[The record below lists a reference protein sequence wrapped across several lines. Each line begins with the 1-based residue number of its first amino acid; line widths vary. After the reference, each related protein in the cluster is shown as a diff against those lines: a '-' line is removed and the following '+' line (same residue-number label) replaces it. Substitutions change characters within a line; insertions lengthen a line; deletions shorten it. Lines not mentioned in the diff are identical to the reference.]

1 MLQNIDLNKLNQ
13 LMNQNQDVY
22 QIISQLFKNHH
33 AILSSATH
41 EIRNPLALIS
51 SSLQLIELQHPEAK
65 NFYGWKQLIA
75 DVDFIRLLLEDLT
88 TFNNGHAL
96 YYSIFSMEHFLKNI
110 SISFAMANEI
120 QNPNIEFTSCIP
132 SSLGTFVGD
141 KIKLE
146 EVLLNLLRNAQEAS
160 NNTGR
165 IKLSANRSDQ
175 TLTIQIQDDGCG
187 IPREQLNTIFDPFV
201 TYKPYGTGLGLAISK
216 NIIEAH
222 NGTISAESEVGKGST
237 FTIRLPI

>member
-13 LMNQNQDVY
+13 LMSQNKDVY
-22 QIISQLFKNHH
+22 QIISQLFENHH
-33 AILSSATH
+33 AILSSVTH
-41 EIRNPLALIS
+41 EIRNPLTLIS
-51 SSLQLIELQHPEAK
+51 SSLQLIESQHPETK
-65 NFYGWKQLIA
+65 EFYGWKQMNE

-88 TFNNGHAL
+88 TFNNGHTL
-96 YYSIFSMEHFLKNI
+96 CSTTFSIEHFLKNI

-120 QNPNIEFTSCIP
+120 HNPNIEFTALIP
-132 SSLGTFVGD
+132 SSLGMFVGD

-146 EVLLNLLRNAQEAS
+146 EVILNMLHNAQEAI
-160 NNTGR
+160 NNTGA
-165 IKLSANRSDQ
+165 IKLSANCSNQ

-187 IPREQLNTIFDPFV
+187 IPLEQLNTIFDPFI
-201 TYKPYGTGLGLAISK
+201 TYKPNGTGLGLAISK

-222 NGTISAESEVGKGST
+222 NGTITVESEVGKGSS